1 MTLIH
6 SNRAIRI
13 TVISCALIVAG
24 CGPASSQSTA
34 QKTDA
39 PALKQAPV
47 KSAVKHVNA
56 QEASSLLATVPETI
70 VLDVRT
76 PKEIKGG
83 HIEGA
88 KFANFYDA
96 DFAEQLTKL
105 DRQTPYLIHCKGGGR
120 STKALTTLKEL
131 GFTNIT
137 HMDGGLDGW
146 KREKL
151 PLTTP

>member
-1 MTLIH
+1 MTLTH
-6 SNRAIRI
+6 PNRALCIA
-13 TVISCALIVAG
+13 VISCALIVAG
-24 CGPASSQSTA
+24 CGPASSQSTV
-34 QKTDA
+34 QNTDA
-39 PALKQAPV
+39 PVINQTPV
-47 KSAVKHVNA
+47 KFAVKHVNA
-56 QEASSLLATVPETI
+56 QEASTLLAAMPETI

-120 STKALTTLKEL
+120 STKALRTLKEL
-131 GFTNIT
+131 GFTNVA